1 MGKQDERENMAVK
14 NIILSIRNVKKNFQI
29 GKQTV
34 EVLKNI
40 DLDVKEGEFVSIIGS
55 SGCGKSTLLK
65 LITALDAATS
75 GEIRIDGEKVVKP
88 SPKCSMIFQEARLF
102 PWLSAGQNIVF
113 TLPAGVSREEKNRIV
128 KEHISLVGLEGFE
141 TALPSQLSGGMQQ
154 RVSIARG
161 LATKPRLLLLDEPF
175 GALDAFTR
183 IDLQEELLN
192 IWEREKTTMLMVT
205 HDIDEAI
212 YLSDR
217 IIVLSAKPGIV
228 KADIEINLPRPRER
242 SSYEFLQI
250 RRNVLKAL
258 FEKEGAMREVEY
270 YI

>member
-1 MGKQDERENMAVK
+1 
-14 NIILSIRNVKKNFQI
+14 
-29 GKQTV
+29 
-34 EVLKNI
+34 
-40 DLDVKEGEFVSIIGS
+40 
-55 SGCGKSTLLK
+55 
-65 LITALDAATS
+65 
-75 GEIRIDGEKVVKP
+75 
-88 SPKCSMIFQEARLF
+88 
-102 PWLSAGQNIVF
+102 
-113 TLPAGVSREEKNRIV
+113 
-128 KEHISLVGLEGFE
+128 
-141 TALPSQLSGGMQQ
+141 
-154 RVSIARG
+154 
-161 LATKPRLLLLDEPF
+161 
-175 GALDAFTR
+175 
-183 IDLQEELLN
+183 
-192 IWEREKTTMLMVT
+192 MLMVT